1 MIFIKVLAV
10 NLLMREVDENKKQWC
25 ENIVV
30 GIPMAIREGT
40 ILHVRNVLDEGIQQ
54 MNNKQSTWNMTAIIN
69 GCHLT
74 ILVQRKEL
82 MNKFKYPMMMML
94 FAYRILSYG
103 MFIKYHK
110 VLELLPLGLSHYKV
124 MALD

>member
-1 MIFIKVLAV
+1 
-10 NLLMREVDENKKQWC
+10 
-25 ENIVV
+25 
-30 GIPMAIREGT
+30 MAIREGT

-82 MNKFKYPMMMML
+82 MNKFKYAMMMML
-94 FAYRILSYG
+94 AYRVLFYRNLSYR
-103 MFIKYHK
+103 M
-110 VLELLPLGLSHYKV
+110 VCS
-124 MALD
+124 